1 MNEFELVVLTE
12 DIPNGRLKTGDVGTI
27 ATVLCEGKAYE
38 VEFVTYTGE
47 TLAVET
53 LLPHQIRTV
62 RSSEVMT
69 ARDTAA
75 TV

>member
-12 DIPNGRLKTGDVGTI
+12 DIIGGRLKTGDVGTI
-27 ATVLCEGKAYE
+27 STVLGEGKAYE

-53 LLPHQIRTV
+53 LLPHQV
-62 RSSEVMT
+62 RAVRASEVMT
-69 ARDTAA
+69 ARDTAVTA
-75 TV
+75 

>member
-12 DIPNGRLKTGDVGTI
+12 DIANRRLKIGDVGTI
-27 ATVLCEGKAYE
+27 TTVLCEGKAYE

-47 TLAVET
+47 TLAIET
-53 LLPHQIRTV
+53 LLPHQIRSL

-75 TV
+75 TI

>member
-1 MNEFELVVLTE
+1 MSEFELVVLTE
-12 DIPNGRLKTGDVGTI
+12 DVPDGKLKAGDVGTV

-53 LLPHQIRTV
+53 LLPHQIRSVRASELMTV
-62 RSSEVMT
+62 
-69 ARDTAA
+69 RDTALIA
-75 TV
+75 

>member
-1 MNEFELVVLTE
+1 MVVLTE
-12 DIPNGRLKTGDVGTI
+12 DIANKRLRTGDVGTVT
-27 ATVLCEGKAYE
+27 TVLCEGKAYE

-47 TLAVET
+47 TLAIET

-75 TV
+75 TI